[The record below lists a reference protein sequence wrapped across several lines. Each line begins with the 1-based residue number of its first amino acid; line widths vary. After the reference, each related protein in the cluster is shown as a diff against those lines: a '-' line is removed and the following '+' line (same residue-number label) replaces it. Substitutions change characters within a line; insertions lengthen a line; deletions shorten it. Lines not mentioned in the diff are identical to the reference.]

1 VRRKRWG
8 IIGLL
13 LLLLLLVAA
22 LPIVSGT
29 VFADAGGASG
39 EGEKELL
46 ENIRE
51 LLSNLDTEELQEY
64 ISSLSTFDG
73 WEVKEKIAELVNGGI
88 TDYSNVYSA
97 IFSLITDEIKEL
109 LPSFVVICAISVL
122 CGILN
127 TVKNSFLSDA
137 TSDIIFFVCYAA
149 AIVVLFFRLFA
160 VFEACEAC
168 MNGLKKQMEIVFPLL
183 LTLMAAS
190 GGSVSAAVYNPAV
203 VFLCDGISSVL
214 TKIVLP
220 FTLIVMI
227 LQLVSHLNKNIKT
240 DGFIR
245 LFKSANKWLIG
256 VSVTVFGIFL
266 SVQGLTAASYDGI
279 SLRAAKYA
287 ISNSVPIVGNFLSGG
302 FDLVLAGN
310 ALIKNSV
317 GIIGVFMIL
326 SVVAEP
332 LVMLISFSL
341 LLRLSAAVSEPIG
354 DERLCSFQ
362 SNLSD
367 SLGYLT
373 ASLFS
378 LAFLY
383 FLTILLLIC
392 SAGVIF

>member
-1 VRRKRWG
+1 LKEKRRAILWLF
-8 IIGLL
+8 LL
-13 LLLLLLVAA
+13 LLFAAA
-22 LPIVSGT
+22 LPIAVNV
-29 VFADAGGASG
+29 VFADPSG
-39 EGEKELL
+39 EGERELL
-46 ENIRE
+46 ENIQE
-51 LLSNLDTEELQEY
+51 LLENLDTEELQDY
-64 ISSLSTFDG
+64 ISSLSAFSD
-73 WEVKEKIAELVNGGI
+73 WDVKEKIAELINGGI
-88 TDYSNVYSA
+88 TDYSDVYSA
-97 IFSLITDEIKEL
+97 IFSLITDKIKEL
-109 LPSFVVICAISVL
+109 LPSFAVICAISVL

-149 AIVVLFFRLFA
+149 AIVVLFFKLFA
-160 VFEACEAC
+160 VFEKCEEC
-168 MNGLKKQMEIVFPLL
+168 MNGLKQQMEIVFPLL

-190 GGSVSAAVYNPAV
+190 GGSVSVAVYDPAV

-214 TKIVLP
+214 TEIVLP

-287 ISNSVPIVGNFLSGG
+287 LSNSVPIVGNFISGG

-317 GIIGVFMIL
+317 GIVGVFMIF

-332 LVMLISFSL
+332 IVTLISFSL